1 MEKTNKKPLE
11 QRLKEAS
18 PNKPD
23 FLDIF
28 EVYAEDYF
36 DALARLDGTP
46 HFREAYQECIISHEG
61 DSPKRL
67 AELVH
72 SAGSLPPEEGA
83 RLLDDLLVEPFAR
96 LEQREKEQ
104 KLKKERGF

>member
-1 MEKTNKKPLE
+1 MEEANKKPLE
-11 QRLKEAS
+11 QRLKEAN
-18 PNKPD
+18 PNKHA

-46 HFREAYQECIISHEG
+46 HFRETYQESIISHEG

-72 SAGSLPPEEGA
+72 SAGSLSLEERA

-96 LEQREKEQ
+96 LKQREKEQ
-104 KLKKERGF
+104 KPKKRGF